1 MSRNRRYGLGLG
13 AGKSLH
19 EIEQEIGQVIE
30 GKYAAKVVYDL
41 AQKLDIELPISTQ
54 VYEVLYN
61 NKPARDAVEEL
72 LARSLKNEAD

>member
-1 MSRNRRYGLGLG
+1 M
-13 AGKSLH
+13 H